1 MSEAKKI
8 DPEDIDNYF
17 NENRCIRDTAAHF
30 NISINKV
37 WNIIERFDDG
47 DDGLQLASDYMEV
60 YKELFSNED
69 DDIYMYF
76 YHSMMAFERYPRSN
90 LPASIEDTADNFDVS
105 IDKVWE
111 IIKTHDNGENG
122 LKYASDYLEIKEKL
136 SNTKAVENQE
146 K

>member
-17 NENRCIRDTAAHF
+17 NENRSIRDTAAHF
-30 NISINKV
+30 DISINKV
-37 WNIIERFDDG
+37 WNIIERIDDG
-47 DDGLQLASDYMEV
+47 DDGLQLACDYMEV
-60 YKELFSNED
+60 YKELFCNEYD
-69 DDIYMYF
+69 EIYMYF
-76 YHSMMAFERYPRSN
+76 DHSIMSYSWYPHAN

-111 IIKTHDNGENG
+111 IIKKRDNGENG
-122 LKYASDYLEIKEKL
+122 LKHASDYLEIKEKL
-136 SNTKAVENQE
+136 FNTKEGENKE

>member
-1 MSEAKKI
+1 MPEAKKL

-30 NISINKV
+30 DISINKV
-37 WNIIERFDDG
+37 WKIIERIDDG

-60 YKELFSNED
+60 YKELFCNED

-76 YHSMMAFERYPRSN
+76 YHSMVSFERCSHSN

-122 LKYASDYLEIKEKL
+122 LKHASDYLEIKEKL
-136 SNTKAVENQE
+136 FNTK
-146 K
+146 

>member
-1 MSEAKKI
+1 MPEAKKL

-30 NISINKV
+30 DISINKV
-37 WNIIERFDDG
+37 WKIIERIDDG

-60 YKELFSNED
+60 YKELFCNED

-76 YHSMMAFERYPRSN
+76 YHSMVSFERCSRSN
-90 LPASIEDTADNFDVS
+90 LPASIEDTAENFDVS

-111 IIKTHDNGENG
+111 IIKKRDNGENG
-122 LKYASDYLEIKEKL
+122 LKHASDYLEIKEKL
-136 SNTKAVENQE
+136 FNTKEGENKE
-146 K
+146 N

>member
-1 MSEAKKI
+1 MSEAKKL

-30 NISINKV
+30 DISINKV

-60 YKELFSNED
+60 YKELFCNED

-76 YHSMMAFERYPRSN
+76 YHSMMAFERSSRSN
-90 LPASIEDTADNFDVS
+90 FPASIEDTADNFNVS
-105 IDKVWE
+105 IEKVWK
-111 IIKTHDNGENG
+111 IIETRDNGEDG

-136 SNTKAVENQE
+136 SNIKAVENQE

>member
-1 MSEAKKI
+1 MSEAKKL
-8 DPEDIDNYF
+8 DPEDIYNYF
-17 NENRCIRDTAAHF
+17 NEKRSIRDTASHF
-30 NISINKV
+30 DISINKV

-76 YHSMMAFERYPRSN
+76 DHCIMSFSWYPRSN
-90 LPASIEDTADNFDVS
+90 IPASIEDTADNFNVS
-105 IDKVWE
+105 IDKVWK
-111 IIKTHDNGENG
+111 IIETRDNGENR
-122 LKYASDYLEIKEKL
+122 LKLASDYLEIKEKL
-136 SNTKAVENQE
+136 SNIKEGENKE